1 MECQH
6 TVDMGLNPNQKCPYL
21 KKCQQHMED
30 TVNTEYQLSED
41 TVKCLHMVDSVV
53 TRSLCPN
60 PNPCLWPNLK
70 NRTEEDM
77 VNTEFQHTEDTV
89 NTECLHTE
97 HTVNTEYQRT
107 EDTVNCHHMEDT
119 VITRSLHLK
128 KMAEIIQ
135 LVVLIC
141 ARSITILCVDL
152 MEKLML
158 MNVLL

>member
-1 MECQH
+1 MG
-6 TVDMGLNPNQKCPYL
+6 TVDMGLNPHQKCPYL

-41 TVKCLHMVDSVV
+41 TVKCLHMVDTVV
-53 TRSLCPN
+53 TRSLNLCPNLCLCPN
-60 PNPCLWPNLK
+60 PCPNLK
-70 NRTEEDM
+70 NRTE
-77 VNTEFQHTEDTV
+77 DTV
-89 NTECLHTE
+89 ITEYLHTE
-97 HTVNTEYQRT
+97 HTVNTEFQRT
-107 EDTVNCHHMEDT
+107 EDTINCHHMEDT

-128 KMAEIIQ
+128 NMAEIIQ